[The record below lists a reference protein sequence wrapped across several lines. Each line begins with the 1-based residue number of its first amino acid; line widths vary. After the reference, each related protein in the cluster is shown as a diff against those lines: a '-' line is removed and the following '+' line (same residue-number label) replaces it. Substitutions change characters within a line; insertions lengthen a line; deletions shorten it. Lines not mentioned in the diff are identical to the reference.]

1 MRFERYVN
9 VMDPSFK
16 VYAPWRDPVLL
27 EEFPGRSQML
37 PGMQK
42 NCFFLL
48 FCCCFDVFLLFTV
61 VYCRVLLLAAC
72 SLIRLFGRRMLRM
85 CMCV

>member
-1 MRFERYVN
+1 MLRCPCLAWLSEVRFERYVN

-37 PGMQK
+37 PGHGTGAP
-42 NCFFLL
+42 C
-48 FCCCFDVFLLFTV
+48 
-61 VYCRVLLLAAC
+61 
-72 SLIRLFGRRMLRM
+72 GGWEMLEGT
-85 CMCV
+85 